1 MSCDPRRRFGLASL
15 VVATAV
21 LGLAGCG
28 SRDTRTTVTIW
39 HQSRPTERDFLVAEI
54 ERFEADH
61 PGVRVR
67 PLYKETEE
75 LRAGFQAAVLAGAG
89 PELVYGPSDVLGT
102 FHTMGIIQD
111 LAPWISAEER
121 DAFVEGAITSLPAT
135 DGSGRR
141 AVVQIGDRFGNH
153 LALVYNRRFVTT
165 PPLTTDDLVRIA
177 RDNTVDGDGDGRPDR
192 YGLVWNYTEPFFGIP
207 FLTGFGGWVFQEP
220 ESEPPRPDLDTPAMA
235 AALGFIRDLRERHQ
249 VTPANCDYE
258 LADSLFK
265 TGRAAMI
272 INGDWSWSDYLANPS
287 IDAAV
292 AVLPTVDATGLPMRP
307 MVAPKGYSLNANA
320 SGDQADAAMA
330 FVRYMTSDEVQ
341 RRLLQ
346 RLRMLPARRAAWDD
360 PLVASDPTLAASRKQ
375 IENGRLMPVA
385 AELRAVWD
393 GMKPAYQAV
402 LGGTLEPAAAA
413 ARMQRDTEG
422 FIASMHQRVEPSPL
436 VPVLGAGIGLALF
449 VLLVRQWRSFVA
461 LATDLRRN
469 PTPYA
474 FAFPAVLV
482 IFAVIVF
489 PFVWNLVLS
498 LSDMSL
504 GRFRDWRV
512 VGLQN
517 YAEVLA
523 DRRLWGLSGVFL
535 KTVLW
540 TVINVA
546 LHVTLGV
553 ILAVALHGPVR
564 CKAIYRLLLIIPWA
578 VPAYITALTW
588 RGMFD
593 YEYGAVN
600 LILGKWLGLPAV
612 NWLGEPLRAFEAC
625 IITNVWLG
633 FPFMMVIALGGLQGI
648 PEELYEAARIDR
660 ASRWQ
665 QFWHITLP
673 LLKPVLLPAATLGA
687 IWTFNNLNVIW
698 LVSNGGEPQDATH
711 ILVSYVYKSVFNLYR
726 YGYGAALSTVMFLI
740 LLAFSMVFL
749 QRTRATESVY
759 R

>member
-1 MSCDPRRRFGLASL
+1 MGGLLRTLVLIGLA
-15 VVATAV
+15 AAAV
-21 LGLAGCG
+21 GCG
-28 SRDTRTTVTIW
+28 PHDARRVVTIW
-39 HQSRPTERDFLVAEI
+39 HQSRPNEREFLADEI
-54 ERFEADH
+54 ARYEALH
-61 PGVRVR
+61 PDVRVR

-75 LRAGFQAAVLAGAG
+75 LRSGFQAAALAGAG
-89 PELVYGPSDVLGT
+89 PELVYGPSDVLDT
-102 FHTMGIIQD
+102 FHTMGLIKD
-111 LAPWISAEER
+111 LSPWLPDAER
-121 DAFVEGAITSLPAT
+121 SAFVDGGLTTLPAR

-141 AVVQIGDRFGNH
+141 DLVQIGDRFGNH
-153 LALVYNRRFVTT
+153 LALVYNRKLVAS
-165 PPLTTDDLVRIA
+165 PPATTDDLVKLA
-177 RDNTVDGDGDGRPDR
+177 VENTVDTDGDGRIDR
-192 YGLVWNYTEPFFGIP
+192 YGLVWNYTEPFFAIP
-207 FLTGFGGWVFQEP
+207 FVTGYGGWVFREP
-220 ESEPPRPDLDTPAMA
+220 ETTPPVPDLGTAAMT
-235 AALGFIRDLRERHQ
+235 AALGFIRDLRDVHK
-249 VTPANCDYE
+249 VAPANCDYE

-272 INGDWSWSDYLANPS
+272 VNGDWSWSDYLENPE

-292 AVLPTVDATGLPMRP
+292 AVLPTVDATGQPMRP

-320 SGDQADAAMA
+320 RGAAAEAAMG
-330 FVRYMTSDEVQ
+330 FVQHMASDEVQ
-341 RRLLQ
+341 RRLVQ
-346 RLRMLPARRAAWDD
+346 RLRMLPARKTVWDD
-360 PLVASDPTLAASRKQ
+360 PVFATDTTLAASRAQ
-375 IENGRLMPVA
+375 LENGRLMPVA
-385 AELRAVWD
+385 TELRAVWD
-393 GMKPAYQAV
+393 GMRPAYQAV
-402 LGGTLEPAAAA
+402 LGGSLEPDAAAE
-413 ARMQRDTEG
+413 RMQRDAEG
-422 FIASMHQRVEPSPL
+422 FIESMHRRVEPSPL
-436 VPVLGAGIGLALF
+436 VPALATVVGLGLLA
-449 VLLVRQWRSFVA
+449 LLVRQLPTF
-461 LATDLRRN
+461 LAFFADLRRN
-469 PTPYA
+469 PTAYA
-474 FAFPAVLV
+474 FALPAVAV

-504 GRFRDWRV
+504 VRFRDWRV

-517 YAEVLA
+517 YAEVLS
-523 DRRLWGLSGVFL
+523 DPKLWGPSGVFL
-535 KTVLW
+535 KTVFW
-540 TVINVA
+540 TAINVS
-546 LHVTLGV
+546 LHVAIGV
-553 ILAVALHGPVR
+553 MLAVALNGPVR
-564 CKAIYRLLLIIPWA
+564 GKAIYRLLLIIPWA

-600 LILGKWLGLPAV
+600 LMLGKWLGLPAV

-625 IITNVWLG
+625 IIANVWLG

-648 PEELYEAARIDR
+648 PQELYEAARIDR

-698 LVSNGGEPQDATH
+698 LVSNGGEPQDSTH

-740 LLAFSMVFL
+740 LLAFSVVFL